1 MNVVSTM
8 NRVSMHVASY
18 GSNYA
23 MIGIQLHWG
32 FVSILLRF
40 NLIWWYLDILYRRG
54 YRKDEGGY
62 I

>member
-1 MNVVSTM
+1 M

-40 NLIWWYLDILYRRG
+40 NLIRWYLDILYRRG